1 MSANRLFYGWFI
13 VGVSI
18 VGLATGWAA
27 IGVFSFGAFVIPLE
41 TEFGWQRG
49 EISLAPAIIN
59 LTGIAMAP
67 ILGFL
72 VDRHGV
78 RKILLPSA
86 LMLGLLTLSLYFLSA
101 NIWHFYTI
109 WFLVAVLG
117 CAAAPLS
124 YSKVIANWFDRKRG
138 IALGLGLAGVGLGAA
153 LLPPFA
159 QYLISEHGWRVA
171 YLGLGALVIFIG
183 FPMLLIFLRNAPENM
198 GLRPDGDNGSETDSR
213 QSVLRGYSVKEMIR
227 QRSLWLMLAMFLC
240 IGMVVTSIILHLIPL
255 LVERGIE
262 PERAAKGQAFLGLSL
277 IAARVFAG
285 FLMDRFFAP
294 YVSIVFMLGAAAGFV
309 ILASGISGPVVL
321 IAIVLV
327 GMSIGA
333 EFDVMGYLTSR
344 YAGLLSY
351 GQIFGFLFAAF
362 ELGAAIGSVVM
373 GYCHEFTGEYTIAL
387 WIMSALALI
396 SCVLAS
402 MLGPYPALPEIET
415 EISIAGK

>member
-1 MSANRLFYGWFI
+1 MSANRLFYGWVI

-18 VGLATGWAA
+18 IGLATGWAA
-27 IGVFSFGAFVIPLE
+27 IGVFSFGAFIIPLE
-41 TEFGWQRG
+41 QEFGWQRG

-72 VDRHGV
+72 VDKHGV
-78 RKILLPSA
+78 RKILLPSS
-86 LMLGLLTLSLYFLSA
+86 LLLGLLTASLYFLSA
-101 NIWHFYTI
+101 NIWHFFTI

-124 YSKVIANWFDRKRG
+124 YSKVIAKWFDRKRG

-159 QYLISEHGWRVA
+159 QSLISEFGWRVA
-171 YLGLGALVIFIG
+171 YLGLGALVLFAG
-183 FPMLLIFLRNAPENM
+183 LPMLVFFLRDAPEPM
-198 GLRPDGDNGSETDSR
+198 GLNPDGDSSSDAGTRSN
-213 QSVLRGYSVKEMIR
+213 VLLGFPVKEVLK
-227 QRSLWLMLAMFLC
+227 QRAFWLMVGMFLC

-255 LVERGIE
+255 LVERGID
-262 PERAAKGQAFLGLSL
+262 PARAAKGQAFLGLSL
-277 IAARVFAG
+277 IGARVFAG
-285 FLMDRFFAP
+285 FLMDKFFAP
-294 YVSIVFMLGAAAGFV
+294 YISIVFMLGSALGFV

-321 IAIVLV
+321 VAIVLV
-327 GMSIGA
+327 GMAIGA

-351 GQIFGFLFAAF
+351 GQVFGFLFAAF

-373 GYCHEFTGEYTIAL
+373 GYCHDMTGEYTVAL
-387 WIMSALALI
+387 WIMSGLALL
-396 SCVLAS
+396 SCVLAAL
-402 MLGPYPALPEIET
+402 LGPYPELPET
-415 EISIAGK
+415 QLAASD